1 MNRPNIFLS
10 ATAGGAESH
19 PIQDLSTNSSL
30 RRKLFDGDQMEED
43 EDEDDEEEDDL
54 KKRLS
59 SPIPGM
65 ATRPISVSFRIWQVF
80 YCQAKENDAVSA
92 R

>member
-1 MNRPNIFLS
+1 
-10 ATAGGAESH
+10 
-19 PIQDLSTNSSL
+19 
-30 RRKLFDGDQMEED
+30 MEED
-43 EDEDDEEEDDL
+43 EDEDDEEEEVEDENDL

-80 YCQAKENDAVSA
+80 YCQAKENVAVSA